1 MLIFLKGVSMFVD
14 GKGTKLW
21 RVEVIFL
28 EGCVNVCGVEG

>member
-1 MLIFLKGVSMFVD
+1 MFVD
-14 GKGTKLW
+14 GKGRNLW